1 MADLDEDERRFLST
15 LVETVR
21 EDLSRSEDLRDE
33 HDADAYTRSML
44 LEGFPMQEGGL
55 ERVMEAAGIGADLD
69 DLLGSL
75 EEKDAI
81 EMGQMQGRRFIRLD
95 EEIIGRI
102 MQ

>member
-1 MADLDEDERRFLST
+1 VPELDEGERRFLST

-21 EDLSRSEDLRDE
+21 EDLSRSDDLRDE

-55 ERVMEAAGIGADLD
+55 ERVVDAAGVETDLD
-69 DLLGSL
+69 DMLTSL
-75 EEKDAI
+75 AEKDAI
-81 EMGQMQGRRFIRLD
+81 ELGEMQGRRFIRLD
-95 EEIIGRI
+95 EDIIGRI

>member
-1 MADLDEDERRFLST
+1 VPELDEDERRFLST

-55 ERVMEAAGIGADLD
+55 ERVVDAAGVETDLD
-69 DLLGSL
+69 DMLTSL
-75 EEKDAI
+75 EEKGAI
-81 EMGQMQGRRFIRLD
+81 EIGEMQGRRFIRLD
-95 EEIIGRI
+95 EDVIGRI

>member
-1 MADLDEDERRFLST
+1 MSALDEDERRFLST

-21 EDLSRSEDLRDE
+21 EDISRSDDLRDE

-55 ERVMEAAGIGADLD
+55 ERVMEAAGTGTDVD
-69 DLLGSL
+69 GVLGSL
-75 EEKDAI
+75 EEKGAI
-81 EMGQMQGRRFIRLD
+81 ELGEMQGKRFIRLD
-95 EEIIGRI
+95 EDIIGRI